1 MWFCLFVNIKN
12 REQTKMCSSS
22 SIIDKIYSVIRFN
35 QGRIYVS
42 DLTYHKK
49 GGDMEGFKSSGS
61 KSSLLTCYMGADIT
75 CVTTVCGWW
84 NYSSTSLNTMKLY
97 TDRGNFKSLK
107 VIAALEF
114 TGLSYSLTECGLEGK
129 VKTNMPMFTSG
140 TLHDHT
146 SSMCSICWS

>member
-1 MWFCLFVNIKN
+1 
-12 REQTKMCSSS
+12 
-22 SIIDKIYSVIRFN
+22 
-35 QGRIYVS
+35 
-42 DLTYHKK
+42 
-49 GGDMEGFKSSGS
+49 
-61 KSSLLTCYMGADIT
+61 MGADIT

-146 SSMCSICWS
+146 SSMCSIAVDLKQDFCLIYCITIWYEISFEEGCAIIDSSEKIRRRLNNSFLLKTLCNKVIPFFK